1 MYDLKSVSDD
11 YEEFLTAIG
20 IPSFAVFF
28 ILRGSET
35 LEMEILE
42 DGSVQSKTIT
52 GHHLFRSDLLPSFL
66 WHMILPHNLG
76 YIVKVVFC
84 LDFQTQE
91 HRYEFDKEWTMEY
104 GKGMG
109 VMHVI
114 CTREELHILVCRCEK
129 WYCDIVWQHNAV
141 MNIFRSIFWDKKQS
155 VHKAQARLR
164 QCFFLTAGLTL
175 STSSFQLS

>member
-52 GHHLFRSDLLPSFL
+52 GHRLFRSDQLPSFL

-76 YIVKVVFC
+76 
-84 LDFQTQE
+84 LDSKSWF
-91 HRYEFDKEWTMEY
+91 
-104 GKGMG
+104 
-109 VMHVI
+109 
-114 CTREELHILVCRCEK
+114 L
-129 WYCDIVWQHNAV
+129 
-141 MNIFRSIFWDKKQS
+141 FRFSDPG
-155 VHKAQARLR
+155 AQIRV
-164 QCFFLTAGLTL
+164 
-175 STSSFQLS
+175 

>member
-52 GHHLFRSDLLPSFL
+52 GHSLFRSDQLQVRRDNLALQFFGFYYTLGSTKRNIQVSF
-66 WHMILPHNLG
+66 
-76 YIVKVVFC
+76 
-84 LDFQTQE
+84 
-91 HRYEFDKEWTMEY
+91 
-104 GKGMG
+104 
-109 VMHVI
+109 
-114 CTREELHILVCRCEK
+114 
-129 WYCDIVWQHNAV
+129 
-141 MNIFRSIFWDKKQS
+141 
-155 VHKAQARLR
+155 
-164 QCFFLTAGLTL
+164 
-175 STSSFQLS
+175 

>member
-76 YIVKVVFC
+76 YIVKVGFC

-129 WYCDIVWQHNAV
+129 
-141 MNIFRSIFWDKKQS
+141 
-155 VHKAQARLR
+155 
-164 QCFFLTAGLTL
+164 
-175 STSSFQLS
+175 